1 MNSMKSLILAGSAL
15 SVIMCPAL
23 ASAQDA
29 SASSATKSGGLE
41 EIVVTAQ
48 KREEKLLD
56 VPISITAVSS
66 AQLEARG
73 VTSVAGLGSLA
84 PNLFY
89 RSNPGTKS
97 IPTIG
102 IRGSITGQP
111 AIWVDPPVGLYVDG
125 VYVGKSQGSVFDIV
139 DLERVEVLR
148 GPQGTLF
155 GRNTEGG
162 AINFVTRKPS
172 GEFQGKANLELGEYN
187 RQVYGLTVDL
197 PKFSIVSVTLA
208 ARKETQDGWV
218 KNLTPGVNDLGA
230 TDKLSLRAAARF
242 ELSDKLTADYVYD
255 YSKTRDTPN
264 PTSLFALSGWSGTF
278 PSVFGAFV
286 GGAIQ
291 NALSPYVQTTR
302 PKTIRTDPGRQLY
315 TNLNSNGHA
324 VTLNYEADDSLNLKY
339 IFSHRSMHYADS
351 GDLDG
356 SPLTSVTLIPNVLSW
371 GLVTYFNRDTRYEQT
386 SHELQAVGSALDG
399 NLKYVL
405 GLYHFKDDGTTRGAQ
420 LFSLFGSGPVRS
432 DYASNTTAKAV
443 YGQIDYTFLER
454 LTATFG
460 LRYTKERKGG
470 WTHRFNTVGFN
481 GPFLS
486 NVYLSPDYSAKFDG
500 TTPVAALSYK
510 ATDDINIFARVA
522 RGFKSGGFSSE
533 LTSNAVLTPY
543 KPQKSLSMEVGV
555 KSRLFDNRAS
565 LNVTYFRNKIS
576 DQQLTQLL
584 PASTQS
590 FLSNAGK
597 STYQGI
603 EIEAAAKITDGWSF
617 QLGYGYLHTKF
628 NKYIDNSFLP
638 GRPLID
644 TASNRLAPYAP
655 KHSLNVN
662 VDGELVKTDF
672 GRLHLITDYT
682 YVTKTY
688 LYPVN
693 KSLTAPNAGGSY
705 VAALDSLPSLPN
717 LNLRL
722 ALSDIEVGPGTAEL
736 SLFVKNVTNVKKQV
750 QGIDFGMY
758 RTANWNDPRTF
769 TGTLTYKW

>member
-1 MNSMKSLILAGSAL
+1 MKSMKSLVLAGSAL
-15 SVIMCPAL
+15 SFAMLPAV
-23 ASAQDA
+23 ASAQDSGTGDQPQA
-29 SASSATKSGGLE
+29 KSSGLA

-56 VPISITAVSS
+56 VPISITAISS
-66 AQLEARG
+66 EQLEARG
-73 VTSVAGLGSLA
+73 VTSAAGLGGLA

-89 RSNPGTKS
+89 RSNPGTRS

-111 AIWVDPPVGLYVDG
+111 AIWVDPPVGMYIDG
-125 VYVGKSQGSVFDIV
+125 IYLGKSQGSVFDIV

-172 GEFQGKANLELGEYN
+172 GEFRGKANMEFGEYN
-187 RQVYGLTVDL
+187 RRVIGATVDL
-197 PKFSIVSVTLA
+197 PKMSIVSITLA
-208 ARKETQDGWV
+208 ARKELQDGWV
-218 KNLTPGVNDLGA
+218 KNDNEADLGK
-230 TDKLSLRAAARF
+230 TNRLSLRGAARF
-242 ELSDKLTADYVYD
+242 ELSDRLTLDYAYD

-264 PTSLFALSGWSGTF
+264 PTSLYALSGWSGTF
-278 PSVFGAFV
+278 PSVFGAAI
-286 GGAIQ
+286 GNAIQ
-291 NALSPYVQTTR
+291 TALTPYIQTSR
-302 PKTIRTDPGRQLY
+302 PKHIDSNSGFPLY
-315 TNLNSNGHA
+315 TNLTSSGHSA
-324 VTLNYEADDSLNLKY
+324 TLDFEATDNLELKY
-339 IFSHRSMHYADS
+339 IFSHRKMHYHDS

-356 SPLTSVTLIPNVLSW
+356 TSLTSVNVSPGFNW
-371 GLVTYFNRDTRYEQT
+371 GLQAYFNRDTHYKQT
-386 SHELQAVGSALDG
+386 SHELQAIGSALDN

-405 GLYHFKDDGTTRGAQ
+405 GLYYFKDDGTTRGAQ
-420 LFSLFGSGPVRS
+420 LFSLFGTGPVRS
-432 DYASNTTAKAV
+432 EYASNTKAKAI
-443 YGQIDYTFLER
+443 YGQIDYTFVEG
-454 LTATFG
+454 LTATLG
-460 LRYTKERKGG
+460 LRYTSERKGG
-470 WTHRFNTVGFN
+470 WTHRYNTSGFN

-486 NVYLSPDYSAKFDG
+486 EVFPYVDYSAKFHG

-510 ATDDINIFARVA
+510 INENLNLYARVA

-533 LTSNAVLTPY
+533 LTDMRVVNPY
-543 KPQKSLSMEVGV
+543 KPQKSLSMEVGM
-555 KSRLFDNRAS
+555 KSRLFDNRAT
-565 LNVTYFRNKIS
+565 LNLTYFRNRIS

-603 EIEAAAKITDGWSF
+603 EVEAMAKIADGWTM
-617 QLGYGYLHTKF
+617 QVGYGYLHTKF
-628 NKYIDNSFLP
+628 NKYLDNALNIA

-655 KHSLNVN
+655 KHSVNVN
-662 VDGELVKTDF
+662 VDGQLADTKY

-682 YVTKTY
+682 YVSKTY

-705 VAALDSLPSLPN
+705 VASLDGLPALPN
-717 LNLRL
+717 LNMRL
-722 ALSDIEVGPGTAEL
+722 ALSDIPIGTGTAEI
-736 SLFVKNVTNVKKQV
+736 SLFVKNVTDVKKQI
-750 QGIDFGMY
+750 QGIDFGMF
-758 RTANWNDPRTF
+758 RTANWNEPRTI
-769 TGTLTYKW
+769 TGTISYKW